1 VTTPELWVHDEV
13 MDQLLAVPVRAWE
26 VGGWLLGYWTEDSI
40 VVTHAT
46 PPNSRGTP
54 FGVTIS
60 GRGHRRDFDRAWGRT
75 GGRVTF
81 LGDWHTHPGV
91 PAEPSTKDDRAAAQL
106 ASDPDFQTPRPLLGI
121 VATARW
127 PWQQRPA
134 KATFWLRERD
144 GELVELEP
152 TTFSALPPATV
163 F

>member
-1 VTTPELWVHDEV
+1 MTPELWVHDAVSE
-13 MDQLLAVPVRAWE
+13 QLHAVPARPWE

-60 GRGHRRDFDRAWGRT
+60 GRGHRRDFDRAWDRT

-91 PAEPSTKDDRAAAQL
+91 LAEPSKKDRCAAAQL

-127 PWQQRPA
+127 RWQHRA
-134 KATFWLRERD
+134 TSITFWLREHEGR
-144 GELVELEP
+144 LMQL
-152 TTFSALPPATV
+152 SARAFPDLPATAL